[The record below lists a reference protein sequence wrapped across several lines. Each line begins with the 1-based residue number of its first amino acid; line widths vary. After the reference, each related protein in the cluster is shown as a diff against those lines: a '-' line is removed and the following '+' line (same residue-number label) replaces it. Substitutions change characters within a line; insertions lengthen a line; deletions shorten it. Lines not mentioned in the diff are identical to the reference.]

1 MSLLSSFRNQPQL
14 SLCSLLLLLLGFMG
28 AIFYLYNADQNQQAS
43 IERYGQILA
52 VSSARQAVEA
62 TLNQD
67 MVSLQAILQEVN
79 QYPHVIGASLRNVD
93 NKLLVQ
99 GGYKPNQPSL
109 GKRYNFTAP
118 VALHNNVAGYLEV
131 TLEVPRRT
139 QQDELFLICW
149 GAAVASALLVIWWS
163 IYRQWWAS
171 LRSKLPS
178 ANELVTAV
186 VDKIPTIPDE
196 QPEPVAP
203 TQVSVRLNLQIVN
216 LNRLYQ
222 QLNSEGFNGVMRRF
236 DRQLHSLLNLYNGQR
251 QPLAGDLLL
260 IDFTGEEF
268 HECSFR
274 ALCCAQ
280 MLMNLTA
287 RNPSPRLQLA
297 AAVAPITS
305 QQQYSGCALLKE
317 FLAQQ
322 ETTLAPAKNDILL
335 SANLLNS
342 NLQQQ
347 AEFDMQT
354 GKLLQ
359 IKAPYSDYLA
369 KQEEQL
375 LQRQ

>member
-1 MSLLSSFRNQPQL
+1 MSLLNSFRNHPQL

-28 AIFYLYNADQNQQAS
+28 AIFYLYNTDKNQQTS
-43 IERYGQILA
+43 VEHYGQILA
-52 VSSARQAVEA
+52 ASSARQAVDA

-67 MVSLQAILQEVN
+67 MVILQEVN
-79 QYPHVIGASLRNVD
+79 QYPYVIGASLRNVD

-99 GGYKPNQPSL
+99 GGYRPNQPAL

-131 TLEVPRRT
+131 TLDVPRRT
-139 QQDELFLICW
+139 RQDEVFLACW
-149 GAAVASALLVIWWS
+149 GAAVAGALLVIWWS
-163 IYRQWWAS
+163 IYRQWWAG

-178 ANELVTAV
+178 ADQLVTAV
-186 VDKIPTIPDE
+186 VDKIPTIPEE
-196 QPEPVAP
+196 QPEVVPP
-203 TQVSVRLNLQIVN
+203 TQVAVRLNLQIVN

-222 QLNSEGFNGVMRRF
+222 QLNSEGFNVLMKRF
-236 DRQLHSLLNLYNGQR
+236 DKQLHSLLNLYNGQR

-287 RNPSPRLQLA
+287 RSPSPRLQLA
-297 AAVAPITS
+297 AAVAPINI
-305 QQQYSGCALLKE
+305 QQQAGCALLKE
-317 FLAQQ
+317 FLSQQ
-322 ETTLAPAKNDILL
+322 ETTLSPAKNDILL
-335 SANLLNS
+335 SGNLLNS

>member
-1 MSLLSSFRNQPQL
+1 MSLLNSFRTYPQL
-14 SLCSLLLLLLGFMG
+14 SLCSLLLLALGFMG
-28 AIFYLYNADQNQQAS
+28 AIFYLYNADQNQQS
-43 IERYGQILA
+43 SVEHYGQILA
-52 VSSARQAVEA
+52 TSSARQAVDA

-79 QYPHVIGASLRNVD
+79 QYPYVIGASLRNVD

-99 GGYKPNQPSL
+99 GGYKPNQPTQ

-139 QQDELFLICW
+139 AQDELFLVCW
-149 GAAVASALLVIWWS
+149 GAAVAGALLVIWWS
-163 IYRQWWAS
+163 IYRRWWSS

-186 VDKIPTIPDE
+186 VEKIPTIAEDE
-196 QPEPVAP
+196 PPAPV
-203 TQVSVRLNLQIVN
+203 QVSVRLSLQIVN

-222 QLNSEGFNGVMRRF
+222 QLNSEGFNSLMKRF
-236 DRQLHSLLNLYNGQR
+236 DKQLHSLLNLYNGQR
-251 QPLAGDLLL
+251 QALAGELLL

-287 RNPSPRLQLA
+287 RSSSPRLQLA
-297 AAVAPITS
+297 AAVAPINS
-305 QQQYSGCALLKE
+305 QQQQSGCALLKE
-317 FLAQQ
+317 FMAQQ
-322 ETTLAPAKNDILL
+322 ETTLTLSKNDILL

-354 GKLLQ
+354 GRLLQ
-359 IKAPYSDYLA
+359 IRAPYCDYLA